1 MGSSCHAAATAIRG
15 RVSRACQ
22 TLGVTFANIGSLGTI
37 PGRRDELVAL
47 LIRPS
52 DELAAIGCM
61 LYEVGVSNDDA
72 DTVFVAELWVS
83 AEAHRASLEL
93 PSVRAAIDEA
103 RPLLS
108 GVMGGSSFE
117 VVGSPLR

>member
-1 MGSSCHAAATAIRG
+1 MTY
-15 RVSRACQ
+15 
-22 TLGVTFANIGSLGTI
+22 ANIGTLGAR

-47 LIRPS
+47 LTRPS
-52 DELAAIGCM
+52 APLREVGCL
-61 LYEVGVSNDDA
+61 LYEVGVSDDEP
-72 DTVFVAELWVS
+72 DTVFVAELWES
-83 AEAHRASLEL
+83 EEAHRASLEL

-108 GVMGGSSFE
+108 GVMGGTGFT